1 MTTQAPTA
9 TPECEDSPEAV
20 LASPKSKELHA
31 EIRRHLAVVTSL
43 KEAIGA
49 LREFFDE
56 QELDGDFEAYCSR
69 EFGIDVEALFDATER
84 L

>member
-1 MTTQAPTA
+1 MKAEVTDQTS
-9 TPECEDSPEAV
+9 EHEDSPETV

-56 QELDGDFEAYCSR
+56 QEIDGDFEAYCSR